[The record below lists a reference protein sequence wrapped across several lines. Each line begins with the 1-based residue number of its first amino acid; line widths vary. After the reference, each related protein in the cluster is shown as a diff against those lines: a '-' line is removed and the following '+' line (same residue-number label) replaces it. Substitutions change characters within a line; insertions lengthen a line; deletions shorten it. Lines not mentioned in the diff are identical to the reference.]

1 VHGGASP
8 DEAGEAAGVRR
19 SEFQVVILGGA
30 GSSLSTLTT
39 GYPKP
44 LLPILNRPMISYQ
57 LALLE
62 KHGFSEAILVVDG
75 FDAEQ
80 ADMLAAVVDY
90 IAEFNTKSK
99 LHVSCVVVSLLPPR
113 PVQLSLRG

>member
-1 VHGGASP
+1 M
-8 DEAGEAAGVRR
+8 
-19 SEFQVVILGGA
+19 GGA
-30 GSSLSTLTT
+30 GSSLSTLTN

-57 LALLE
+57 LGLLE

-80 ADMLAAVVDY
+80 ADMLSAVVEY
-90 IAEFNTKSK
+90 ITEFNTKSK
-99 LHVSCVVVSLLPPR
+99 LRVRPSVREVRNFRIFFTCLPRQPLAQWAHLWRTPR
-113 PVQLSLRG
+113 PFVA